1 MTSKELTRKVRNAS
15 EMVFSV
21 NEKRFTVCDEDEKG
35 FSIAQWNRPDTEKYF
50 SSAEDLVNG
59 YQIDGKPVEEW
70 AEDIRIEDYTG
81 FDA

>member
-1 MTSKELTRKVRNAS
+1 MTSEELTRKVRNAS

-50 SSAEDLVNG
+50 AGAEDLVNG
-59 YQIDGKPVEEW
+59 YQIDGKPVTEW